1 MALLELLALATT
13 DSGLTASVA
22 HIDHL
27 QRTESQAEADLV
39 RQRAEACWL
48 RFTSVRI
55 EYPGAGSEADL
66 RDQRYAAL
74 RRIATEHGADRIA
87 TGHTADDQIE
97 TLLMRLLRGAG
108 RRGMAGIPAVRGA
121 IVRPLLAERR
131 EDLRHFL
138 VERGIDWIEDPSN
151 GDSRFT
157 RNRVRLHVVPLIG
170 EQFGA
175 DALSHLPKMAA
186 RWSAE
191 ESYLE
196 SESARYLAFASRG
209 DARQGASAL
218 DLAAFDR
225 TPEALKGRVLKRWA
239 EAALG
244 GNTTLS
250 LRQLEALEQL
260 VAARDGTRRRDL
272 AGSQFVREYG
282 RLRINSNPGHEQT
295 NEPNKTPPVLNAG
308 EVRHGSDG
316 APKRRRPARQPKGS

>member
-1 MALLELLALATT
+1 MALLELLAMATT
-13 DSGLTASVA
+13 ESGLTASVA
-22 HIDHL
+22 HIDHV
-27 QRTESQAEADLV
+27 QRTESQAEADVV
-39 RQRAEACWL
+39 RQRAEACGL
-48 RFTSVRI
+48 RFTSVKI
-55 EYPGAGSEADL
+55 EDPGAGTEADL

-108 RRGMAGIPAVRGA
+108 RRGMAGIPAVRGS

-131 EDLRHFL
+131 EDLRRFL
-138 VERGIDWIEDPSN
+138 VERGIDWVEDPSN

-191 ESYLE
+191 EGYLE
-196 SESARYLAFASRG
+196 TESARYLAFASRG
-209 DARQGASAL
+209 DARQGSSAL
-218 DLAAFDR
+218 DLAGFDR
-225 TPEALKGRVLKRWA
+225 TPEALKGRVLKSWA

-250 LRQLEALEQL
+250 MRQLEALEQL
-260 VAARDGTRRRDL
+260 VVSREGTAKRDL
-272 AGSQFVREYG
+272 AGSQFVRQYG
-282 RLRINSNPGHEQT
+282 RLRIDPNRVHEQT
-295 NEPNKTPPVLNAG
+295 TG
-308 EVRHGSDG
+308 TD
-316 APKRRRPARQPKGS
+316 